1 MQTWFTNIM
10 RLRYCMLLF
19 GSLLLNTQLHAE
31 LNTNSISVNVLE
43 HELDVLQFPADGT
56 HLLLWVTPGY
66 GTHERAYQL
75 AQKLSA
81 RGLEV
86 WHIDLAESLFLP
98 KSTSTLRAMDG
109 RYVAGLVSAA
119 HSRTGKTV
127 VLMTR
132 ASGAL
137 PVLRGARIWQQQFYA
152 NKNHPDPYLAG
163 AVLFAPELYS
173 STPELGLPPVYDP
186 IARATN
192 IPIML
197 YQAGK
202 RGNRW
207 QLDATMEQLETG
219 GAKIMLKVLPG
230 VTGVFYNEDN
240 APETHKV
247 LKSLVSE
254 LPRVIRVL
262 DGMTMPP
269 PVAVLADASP
279 GEPGGLDITLK
290 PFKGK
295 PQPAALDLKNSLGEQ
310 FKRDDYRGK
319 VTLINFW
326 ASWCTPCVEEIPS
339 LNHLREKMQGR
350 AFELISV
357 NYAEDEQRI
366 RDFMQMVKV
375 DFPVLLDSDGR
386 VAAAWNVLVFPATF
400 VIGAEGKIEYGVNGA
415 IYWDSP
421 EVVTQLEALLPSD

>member
-1 MQTWFTNIM
+1 MWP
-10 RLRYCMLLF
+10 RCWA
-19 GSLLLNTQLHAE
+19 LLLLALLCNGQLYAE
-31 LNTNSISVNVLE
+31 QGGNNISVNVLE
-43 HELDVLQFPADGT
+43 HELDVYQFPAAGS
-56 HLLLWVTPGY
+56 HLLLWITPGY

-75 AQKLSA
+75 AEKLSQ

-98 KSTSTLRAMDG
+98 KSTSTLRSLDG
-109 RYVAGLVSAA
+109 RYVAGLISAA
-119 HSRTGKTV
+119 HAHTGKTV

-132 ASGAL
+132 ANGAL
-137 PVLRGARIWQQQFYA
+137 PVLRGARLWQQQFYA
-152 NKNHPDPYLAG
+152 NKNHPQPYLAG
-163 AVLFAPELYS
+163 AVLFSPELYS
-173 STPELGLPPVYDP
+173 STPELGLPPIYDP
-186 IARATN
+186 IASATN

-207 QLDATMEQLETG
+207 QLDATMEKLETG
-219 GAKIMLKVLPG
+219 GAKIMLKILPG

-247 LKSLVSE
+247 LKSLVTE

-262 DGMTMPP
+262 DTMSLPP
-269 PVAVLADASP
+269 PVAQLAEAGPTEST
-279 GEPGGLDITLK
+279 GLDMSLK
-290 PFKGK
+290 PFKGS
-295 PQPAALDLKNSLGEQ
+295 PQPAALDLVSSRGER

-357 NYAEDEQRI
+357 NYAEDAQRI
-366 RDFMQMVKV
+366 DDFMQMVKV

-386 VAAAWNVLVFPATF
+386 VAASWNVLVFPATF

-421 EVVTQLEALLPSD
+421 EVVRQLEALLPGD